1 VLEAPCSHLPYRYI
15 ICAQVSFLSFTAAVC
30 RGCGE
35 FLTMSPLQKDDAP
48 LHAEAEREK
57 MADLGVVF

>member
-1 VLEAPCSHLPYRYI
+1 
-15 ICAQVSFLSFTAAVC
+15 VSFLSFTAAVC

-35 FLTMSPLQKDDAP
+35 FLTMSLLQKDDAP